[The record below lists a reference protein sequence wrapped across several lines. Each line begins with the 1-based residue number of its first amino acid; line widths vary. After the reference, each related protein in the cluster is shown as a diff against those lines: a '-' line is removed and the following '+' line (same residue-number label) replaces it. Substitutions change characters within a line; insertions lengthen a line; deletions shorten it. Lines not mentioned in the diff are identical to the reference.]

1 MSIEELTHELQEVS
15 TYATKFKV
23 NHDLV
28 AGLSGVSRIYV
39 NKIKDGSRILA
50 DKDKNKELLQTI
62 INNYRKELRK
72 KQRELEIINS
82 K

>member
-15 TYATKFKV
+15 AHATKFRV

-28 AGLSGVSRIYV
+28 AGLSGISRIYV
-39 NKIKDGSRILA
+39 NKIKDGSRVLA
-50 DKDKNKELLQTI
+50 DNDKNKALLQTI
-62 INNYRKELRK
+62 ITNYRKQLED